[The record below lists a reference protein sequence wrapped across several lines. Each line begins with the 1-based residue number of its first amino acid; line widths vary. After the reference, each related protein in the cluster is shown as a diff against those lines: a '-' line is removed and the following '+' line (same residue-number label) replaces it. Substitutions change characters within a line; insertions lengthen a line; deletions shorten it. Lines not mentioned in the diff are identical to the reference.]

1 LDAKRSESCLSRR
14 AATRR
19 HPAGVPNRVRTPCS
33 TPSALHLGAIRR
45 RMPRRHVSAQRLIAC
60 VPRRN
65 QPQTRLRAR
74 ILAAMGTFQLT
85 VGQNLGHAVQIQR
98 LPTPSRALC
107 LETHQTRPCPR
118 NHRPEPVRT
127 CSRLQSGR
135 TVTAKLAFNAHP
147 PTPGA
152 AGRHSLNCDGRERGR
167 PLQHIA
173 ATAVDQLPRLV
184 VAEARVL
191 PSAHGLCVSV
201 AVRQPIPTWQAP
213 ALGVLPGCSAQL
225 IPTRACITLACNPPT
240 DPRRSLFLACA
251 TSAGP
256 GSAGW
261 PRCAAIT
268 HGFQTAGDS
277 PEGILIRASGSHR
290 PACLREGMQA
300 GG

>member
-1 LDAKRSESCLSRR
+1 MPVRYAPRRRPPPPACPAWNFAHIGTVQPAVGQSLGR
-14 AATRR
+14 AA
-19 HPAGVPNRVRTPCS
+19 
-33 TPSALHLGAIRR
+33 
-45 RMPRRHVSAQRLIAC
+45 
-60 VPRRN
+60 
-65 QPQTRLRAR
+65 
-74 ILAAMGTFQLT
+74 
-85 VGQNLGHAVQIQR
+85 QIQR

-107 LETHQTRPCPR
+107 LETHQTRPYPR
-118 NHRPEPVRT
+118 NHRYGRVRT
-127 CSRLQSGR
+127 WSRLQSGR
-135 TVTAKLAFNAHP
+135 TVTAKLAFNAHL

-256 GSAGW
+256 GCAAW
-261 PRCAAIT
+261 HRCAAIT
-268 HGFQTAGDS
+268 HGLPGGGPAGHADQTGLPD
-277 PEGILIRASGSHR
+277 PV
-290 PACLREGMQA
+290 
-300 GG
+300 